1 VAIIRLSKSPSWGLV
16 VVCISVGRSIQKLS
30 FKTFAEIPFPE
41 FNLEWPTRG
50 LTANLQGMETDR
62 SEKSGRWFQNR

>member
-30 FKTFAEIPFPE
+30 FKTFAEIPNRKIRQIVGFDYG
-41 FNLEWPTRG
+41 FGGRGYFLLSLLGRTR
-50 LTANLQGMETDR
+50 
-62 SEKSGRWFQNR
+62 K